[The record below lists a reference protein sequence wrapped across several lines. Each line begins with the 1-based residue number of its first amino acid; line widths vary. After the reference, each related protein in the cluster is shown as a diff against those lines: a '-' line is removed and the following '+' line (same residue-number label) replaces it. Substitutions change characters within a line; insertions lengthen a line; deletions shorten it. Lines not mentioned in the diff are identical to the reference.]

1 MGIDERTS
9 QYRIFN
15 IRTVPRAARFR
26 RIRMMYWLYLVRP
39 LYGKNIICADDSGIF
54 ILVMYRKTALMMF
67 RYSPYEIFGQS
78 YILLN
83 IWKN

>member
-54 ILVMYRKTALMMF
+54 SMHFHSGYVSENYF
-67 RYSPYEIFGQS
+67 
-78 YILLN
+78 N
-83 IWKN
+83 DV